1 MGEITQLKKNSI
13 FYFVSSLSRLVANSL
28 VFIIIARI
36 FGAEDFGSFSTA
48 HTLATL
54 FLLLADFGF
63 DVLITTEIARNRSDI
78 ESIVGK
84 YFPIKFV
91 FTFGAAILLA
101 FTNLILP
108 ISDKSKTLVLIFT
121 FYMVFTSLLNLLF
134 AFFRGMEKFKY
145 EAIISMVSNFIL
157 LLMITILAYIQLELS
172 LIAISMVLVKLISL
186 IAAYWIYKRNLKSVN
201 YNFNFFK
208 LKTEFRKVM
217 IFGFH
222 LLFGTLYFQID
233 SILILTIRGEFEAGL
248 YQAVFKLMVI
258 ALIIPDVMVGALI
271 PTLTRL
277 FSNFDI
283 KWENISRV
291 LFKVLYLSGL
301 LVGFIFFS
309 FSEFILTTIYNK
321 PEYLQ
326 SAFLLRVAGIIVFI
340 RYFFE
345 TFAASL
351 TVQDKQIHR
360 TITVIIVSI
369 ISVSLNIILLPKYG
383 IEASILISLFTNL
396 IAGIF
401 YSIFVHKFFIKW
413 VLDPKFIFPIFIII
427 ILSLPFFGNIFVS
440 NYIHI
445 FAVSLVFII
454 ATTFFNFSAK
464 ERQLL
469 FKMKEN
475 IVT

>member
-1 MGEITQLKKNSI
+1 MGEITQLKKNSV
-13 FYFVSSLSRLVANSL
+13 FYFISSLSRLVANSL

-48 HTLATL
+48 HTLSTL

-63 DVLITTEIARNRSDI
+63 DVLITTEIARNRSNV

-101 FTNLILP
+101 FTNIILP

-134 AFFRGMEKFKY
+134 AFFRGIEKFKY
-145 EAIISMVSNFIL
+145 EAIISMVSNFSL
-157 LLMITILAYIQLELS
+157 LIMISVLAYIQLELS
-172 LIAISMVLVKLISL
+172 LIAASMVLVKLISL
-186 IAAYWIYKRNLKSVN
+186 VAAYWIYKRNLISVT

-233 SILILTIRGEFEAGL
+233 SILILSIRGEFEAGL

-258 ALIIPDVMVGALI
+258 ALIIPDVLIGALI

-283 KWENISRV
+283 KWENISRL

-301 LVGFIFFS
+301 LVGFIFFN
-309 FSEFILTTIYNK
+309 FSEFILTAIYNK

-326 SAFLLRVAGIIVFI
+326 SVFVLKIAGIIVFI

-351 TVQDKQIHR
+351 TIQDKQIHR

-369 ISVSLNIILLPKYG
+369 ISVSLNLILLPIYG

-401 YSIFVHKFFIKW
+401 YAIFVHRLFIKW
-413 VLDPKFIFPIFIII
+413 VLDPKFIFPVIII
-427 ILSLPFFGNIFVS
+427 IFLSLPFFNNIFTS
-440 NYIHI
+440 DFIHI
-445 FAVSLVFII
+445 IVVSSVFII
-454 ATTFFNFSAK
+454 ITTLFNFSDK
-464 ERQLL
+464 EKQLL

-475 IVT
+475 IV